1 MNKINNILTNFL
13 PVLVYI
19 FPATFILGN
28 LATNIF
34 ILLISLIGI
43 LLFNKELFLWN
54 DKILIYL
61 ICSFFL
67 FLLASTL
74 IQFYSVEN
82 YSDWFKS
89 ILYFRFLLLL
99 IVIKTMITKKI
110 INLNYF
116 LISCFLIT
124 SFVSID
130 IFLQFFFGKNI
141 IGNLPIV
148 FFKIRHTMIYYTG
161 FFGKELIAGGF
172 LLMFLTLGIFA
183 IPILLK
189 NQKKFYLFFAF
200 IVSLILF
207 LISLFLAGNRMPII
221 MLIVFVT
228 LLAIIIK
235 KKEHKKNFFILSF
248 LILII
253 GISIIYKS
261 EMINKRFKTFFVGVP
276 NPITI
281 LNEVKKEY
289 PQLEKYKNSGLIFS
303 NITELENKENYT
315 HLPFFT
321 GHIQIFITSIDLIKD
336 KPLIGK
342 GIKSFRNNCS
352 EKMHLPN
359 RVCESHPHNFFLD
372 ITNDSGLIGLALLIF
387 PVLILVYK
395 VYREYL
401 KGDGRKN
408 NLSNWIYLA
417 VILSVIINFFPFK
430 STGSFFSTYNSAYT
444 FLILG
449 FLIGLN
455 EIRYQRDK

>member
-1 MNKINNILTNFL
+1 M
-13 PVLVYI
+13 
-19 FPATFILGN
+19 
-28 LATNIF
+28 
-34 ILLISLIGI
+34 
-43 LLFNKELFLWN
+43 
-54 DKILIYL
+54 
-61 ICSFFL
+61 
-67 FLLASTL
+67 
-74 IQFYSVEN
+74 
-82 YSDWFKS
+82 
-89 ILYFRFLLLL
+89 
-99 IVIKTMITKKI
+99 
-110 INLNYF
+110 
-116 LISCFLIT
+116 ISCFLIT

-148 FFKIRHTMIYYTG
+148 FFKIKHTMIYYTG

-235 KKEHKKNFFILSF
+235 KRIQKEFFHFKFFNFNFR
-248 LILII
+248 
-253 GISIIYKS
+253 ISIIYKS

-336 KPLIGK
+336 KP
-342 GIKSFRNNCS
+342 
-352 EKMHLPN
+352 PN
-359 RVCESHPHNFFLD
+359 WKRHK
-372 ITNDSGLIGLALLIF
+372 IF
-387 PVLILVYK
+387 
-395 VYREYL
+395 
-401 KGDGRKN
+401 
-408 NLSNWIYLA
+408 
-417 VILSVIINFFPFK
+417 
-430 STGSFFSTYNSAYT
+430 
-444 FLILG
+444 
-449 FLIGLN
+449 
-455 EIRYQRDK
+455 